1 MNHLQSLIDDGQITD
16 PASPRGKLLDRAAHL
31 FLEKGYER
39 TTVRDIA
46 TEVGIQSGSI
56 FHHFKSKEDLL
67 KAVMTE
73 AILYNTKKMQSA
85 VAAANTPKE
94 KVLACIQC
102 ELESIVGSDTGEAMS
117 LLVPEWRSL
126 SPDNQEAILAL
137 RSIYEDIWMSALNA
151 AKAAGLLSGDVFV
164 RRRFLNGAL
173 NWTPNWFKP
182 DGDMTMENLA
192 SEALKLVL
200 ASGGK
205 ET

>member
-56 FHHFKSKEDLL
+56 FHHFKSKEYLL

-85 VAAANTPKE
+85 VAAVNTPKE
-94 KVLACIQC
+94 KVLAWSHKSC
-102 ELESIVGSDTGEAMS
+102 
-117 LLVPEWRSL
+117 R
-126 SPDNQEAILAL
+126 
-137 RSIYEDIWMSALNA
+137 
-151 AKAAGLLSGDVFV
+151 K
-164 RRRFLNGAL
+164 
-173 NWTPNWFKP
+173 
-182 DGDMTMENLA
+182 
-192 SEALKLVL
+192 
-200 ASGGK
+200 
-205 ET
+205 